1 MVSHLFFT
9 NDTLIFCDESKEN
22 LEYFNWVF
30 MWFEVCSSFKIN
42 LEKSELI
49 PVGEVPNL
57 EELAKVLGCKVG
69 SLPSTYL
76 SLPLVFLTSLVRY
89 GKEWRNGS
97 KKGLLCKLDIEKAYD
112 HVNWNCVIA
121 MMDKMGFGSKWL
133 GWNRWCIS
141 TVHFS
146 IWSTALLLVSP
157 AILEG

>member
-1 MVSHLFFT
+1 MVVSLSLKVKRRNVAGEVVSHLFFT

-97 KKGLLCKLDIEKAYD
+97 KKGLLCGRDNIFQKVEHK
-112 HVNWNCVIA
+112 
-121 MMDKMGFGSKWL
+121 
-133 GWNRWCIS
+133 R
-141 TVHFS
+141 
-146 IWSTALLLVSP
+146 
-157 AILEG
+157 